1 MATSSPQPKRKTKRR
16 QKPRTPAEDA
26 AKYRKKAATNV
37 ARAEAL
43 VHPAEI
49 DDVVTPPRNPVEAE
63 ARVYGL
69 EAVHVLRDIMRMEKA
84 PVTSRLQAARG
95 ILETAYGRP
104 AAINIPASAN
114 GPSIVVNVL
123 QLSSE
128 QRKPTTIP
136 IEAEVVRD
144 ASEG

>member
-1 MATSSPQPKRKTKRR
+1 MATFSPRPKRKTKAKRKKRDDPVKNAAEYR
-16 QKPRTPAEDA
+16 QKVAR
-26 AKYRKKAATNV
+26 NV
-37 ARAEAL
+37 DRAEAL

-49 DDVVTPPRNPVEAE
+49 EDGLALPRNPVEAE
-63 ARVYGL
+63 ARIYGL

-84 PVTSRLQAARG
+84 PVSSRLQAARG

-128 QRKPTTIP
+128 QREPTAIA
-136 IEAEVVRD
+136 IEAEVVSGPD
-144 ASEG
+144 